1 MLSAISRQTGHLL
14 ASLILGLALVG
25 VARAAAPATS
35 AGSTPAL
42 TSAQAAQALDVL
54 ESPQKRDELIA
65 TLKAIAQSSAARP
78 AAPAAAQAAPAP
90 GKPAAAPAQV
100 VAAPAKPAAPPAGA
114 KPAPPAEE
122 KKITLE
128 PNSLGAT
135 VLVSVSG
142 FGARLWAQALRS
154 AQSIQS
160 FPLLY
165 GWIVVMATNPLAYAL
180 LRAAVWRVA
189 LAFACG
195 LALQYFVKRLVER
208 PVRATEEQ
216 AGASAPVSG
225 AEDGGRREEET
236 EAETLRPSRK
246 VAAAALLHRIPSVL
260 ARFLLDLLP
269 VIGFALG
276 GHILAATPLG
286 GSDQTRL
293 IVLAMVDGF
302 ALALALIVFTRALVS
317 PRVGHLRLF
326 QVSDATAAWI
336 IRWVTRLAVN
346 STFGYA
352 IAEVGLLLG
361 MSMPAY
367 DGVLK
372 MTGLINHTMLAIM
385 VLQKRRAVRN
395 WLRAPA
401 GSTGMSARLRN
412 AFAVHWHWY
421 TLFLLVAVWF
431 AWAVEIRNGIAKVF
445 HIFVALAVVGI
456 IGRLLLIVLL
466 GAMERALTPSAEL
479 LDRYPGLEARMR
491 IYHPIIAGTI
501 RVLVYVFGLILLL
514 ELWGVPL
521 IGWFGSSLV
530 GVRVAAGFGSMVLTV
545 IIALAVWE
553 AANASMESHL
563 ARLSREQQIA
573 KAARLRTLMPLLRSA
588 LFTAVVVVAGLTI
601 LSEIGINIAPL
612 LAGAGIIGVA
622 IGFGSQK
629 LVQDLITGMFL
640 LLENAMQVGDLVTV
654 SGLSGTVE
662 NLSVRTIR
670 LRAADG
676 SVHIIPFSAV
686 TSVTNTNRGLGNAA
700 VSVTVAFDED
710 TDRVMEVLKQIA
722 SEMRKDPDY
731 ASKMLSDIQLWG
743 VDKVDGASATISGQ
757 IPCTDTGRWPV
768 QREFNRRVKKRFQDM
783 GIAIFNPSETYVV
796 AKLQGAR
803 RALLPAQEEA
813 AE

>member
-1 MLSAISRQTGHLL
+1 MLSAISRQIGHLL

>member
-1 MLSAISRQTGHLL
+1 MLNAISRQIGHLL
-14 ASLILGLALVG
+14 ASVILGLALAG
-25 VARAAAPATS
+25 VAQAAAPATP
-35 AGSTPAL
+35 AASTPAL
-42 TSAQAAQALDVL
+42 TSAQVAQALDVL

-65 TLKAIAQSSAARP
+65 TLKAIAQSGAAKAAGSAAT
-78 AAPAAAQAAPAP
+78 QAAPASA
-90 GKPAAAPAQV
+90 KPAAAPAQGAV
-100 VAAPAKPAAPPAGA
+100 APAKPATAPAGA
-114 KPAPPAEE
+114 KPAPPAAE

-142 FGARLWAQALRS
+142 FGARLWTQALRS

-160 FPLLY
+160 FPLLW
-165 GWIVVMATNPLAYAL
+165 GWMVVMATNPLAYAL

-195 LALQYFVKRLVER
+195 LALQLLVKRLVDR
-208 PVRATEEQ
+208 PIQAMEGRAEP
-216 AGASAPVSG
+216 GAPAPG
-225 AEDGGRREEET
+225 AENGGTAEEEA

-246 VAAAALLHRIPSVL
+246 VAAAALLHRVPSVF

-269 VIGFALG
+269 VIAFALG

-302 ALALALIVFTRALVS
+302 ALALAIIVFTRALVS
-317 PRVGHLRLF
+317 PHVGQLRLF

-372 MTGLINHTMLAIM
+372 VTGLINHTMLAIM

-395 WLRAPA
+395 WLRAPM

-412 AFAVHWHWY
+412 AFAAYWHWY
-421 TLFLLVAVWF
+421 ALFLLVAVWF

-445 HIFVALAVVGI
+445 HIFVALVVVALI
-456 IGRLLLIVLL
+456 SRLLRIVLL
-466 GAMERALTPSAEL
+466 GAMEKALTPSAEL

-491 IYHPIIAGTI
+491 FYHPITAGTI
-501 RVLVYVFGLILLL
+501 RILIYVFGTILLL
-514 ELWGVPL
+514 EFWGVPL
-521 IGWFGSSLV
+521 VAWFASSLV
-530 GVRVAAGFGSMVLTV
+530 GVRVAAGLGTMVLTV
-545 IIALAVWE
+545 ILALAVWE

-563 ARLSREQQIA
+563 ARLSREQQLA
-573 KAARLRTLMPLLRSA
+573 KAARMRTLMPLLRTS
-588 LFTAVVVVAGLTI
+588 LFTGVVVVAGLTI
-601 LSEIGINIAPL
+601 LSEVGINIAPL

-640 LLENAMQVGDLVTV
+640 LLENAMQVGDSVTV

-700 VSVTVAFDED
+700 VTVTVAFDED

-722 SEMRKDPDY
+722 SEMRKEPDY